1 MSRGKLNDFGN
12 VIKFFKEIRNSNMTL
27 EEAKKKKKE
36 KKENKLNKNEK
47 QKKSLNQKTK
57 KYYKMKV
64 AQNIE
69 LLYNARKKRYQI
81 M

>member
-12 VIKFFKEIRNSNMTL
+12 VIKIFKEIRNSNMTL
-27 EEAKKKKKE
+27 EEAKKKNE
-36 KKENKLNKNEK
+36 KKVFKSNINEK

-69 LLYNARKKRYQI
+69 LLYNARKKSYQI

>member
-27 EEAKKKKKE
+27 EEAKKKNE
-36 KKENKLNKNEK
+36 KIVFKLNINEK

>member
-12 VIKFFKEIRNSNMTL
+12 VIKIFKEIRNSNMTL
-27 EEAKKKKKE
+27 EEAKKKNE
-36 KKENKLNKNEK
+36 KNVFKSNINEK

-69 LLYNARKKRYQI
+69 LLYNARKKSYQI

>member
-12 VIKFFKEIRNSNMTL
+12 VINFFKEIRNSNMTL
-27 EEAKKKKKE
+27 EEAKKKNE
-36 KKENKLNKNEK
+36 KNVFKLNINEK